1 MIIFRLAWRNL
12 IGAGLRTWLNV
23 IVLSFAFVAIVG
35 AQGLL
40 EGMNEQA
47 TNAIIDAQ
55 YGGGQYWHD
64 AYDPYDPLALDD
76 AHAPLPEEL
85 QNMIEAGTA
94 TPLLIVQG
102 SIYPAGRMRPVLLK
116 GIDPDQTV
124 LNIPSHFLNTADVDA
139 LPVLIGN
146 RMARSTGLTVGDYV
160 TIQWR
165 DKDGTYDASDAVV
178 VQVMTT
184 TVPTI
189 DNGQVWLPLE
199 RLQQMTEMGH
209 EATIVVRAQDT
220 NETPVVTGWIFRD
233 RDYLLS
239 DIRALVQSKTVGSA
253 IVYVLLLFLAMIAI
267 FDTQV
272 LSIFRRK
279 KEIGMLMALGLT
291 RLKVIQLFTIEGALH
306 GVLAA
311 VVGALYGIPVLGYIA
326 RIGWALPQNADN
338 YGFAI
343 GEKLFPVYSVGLI
356 VTTTVIVFVITTIVS
371 YLPTR
376 RIARLKP
383 HDALRGR
390 LA

>member
-55 YGGGQYWHD
+55 YGGGQYWQD

-85 QNMIEAGTA
+85 HTMTEAGTA
-94 TPLLIVQG
+94 TPILIVQG

-116 GIDPDQTV
+116 GIDPGQTI
-124 LNIPSHFLNTADVDA
+124 LNIPSHFLTTADTEV
-139 LPVLIGN
+139 LPLLIGS
-146 RMARSTGLTVGDYV
+146 RMARSTGLAVGDYV
-160 TIQWR
+160 TVQWR
-165 DKDGTYDASDAVV
+165 DRDGTYDAADAVV

-189 DNGQVWLPLE
+189 DNGQVWLPLA
-199 RLQQMTEMGH
+199 RLQEMTEMPH

-220 NETPVVTGWIFRD
+220 HETPTVAGWVFRD

-291 RLKVIQLFTIEGALH
+291 RFKVIQLFTIEGALH
-306 GVLAA
+306 GILAA
-311 VVGALYGIPVLGYIA
+311 VVGALYGIPVLGYVA
-326 RIGWALPQNADN
+326 RIGWTLPQNADT

-343 GEKLFPVYSVGLI
+343 GEKLFPVYSIGLI
-356 VTTTVIVFVITTIVS
+356 MTTTVIVFVITTIVS

>member
-1 MIIFRLAWRNL
+1 MIILRLAWKNL

-40 EGMNEQA
+40 EGMNQQA
-47 TNAIIDAQ
+47 TRGIIEAQ
-55 YGGGQYWHD
+55 YGGGQYWHY
-64 AYDPYDPLALDD
+64 AYEPYDPLSLDD
-76 AHAPLPEEL
+76 AHAPLPATL
-85 QNMIEAGTA
+85 QDMVEAGTV
-94 TPLLIVQG
+94 TPMLIVQG

-116 GIDPDQTV
+116 GIEPEQTI
-124 LNIPSHFLNTADVDA
+124 LNIPSHFLGGSAA
-139 LPVLIGN
+139 GELPVLIGN
-146 RMARSTGLTVGDYV
+146 RMAKSTGLTVGDYV
-160 TIQWR
+160 TVQWR
-165 DKDGTYDASDAVV
+165 DKDGTYDASDAIV
-178 VQVMTT
+178 VQVMKTS
-184 TVPTI
+184 VPTV
-189 DNGQVWLPLE
+189 DNGQVWLPLDK
-199 RLQQMTEMGH
+199 LQQMTDMEH
-209 EATIVVRAQDT
+209 EVTIVVHAQNAT
-220 NETPVVTGWIFRD
+220 VIPSVAGWIFRD
-233 RDYLLS
+233 TDYLLS

-279 KEIGMLMALGLT
+279 KEIGMLMALGLA
-291 RLKVIQLFTIEGALH
+291 RSKVIQLFTIEGALH

-311 VVGALYGIPVLGYIA
+311 LVGALYGIPLLGYVA
-326 RIGWALPQNADN
+326 RIGWTLPQNTDT

-343 GEKLFPVYSVGLI
+343 GEKLFPVYSAGLI
-356 VTTTVIVFVITTIVS
+356 VTTVVIVFIVTTIVS
-371 YLPTR
+371 FLPTR